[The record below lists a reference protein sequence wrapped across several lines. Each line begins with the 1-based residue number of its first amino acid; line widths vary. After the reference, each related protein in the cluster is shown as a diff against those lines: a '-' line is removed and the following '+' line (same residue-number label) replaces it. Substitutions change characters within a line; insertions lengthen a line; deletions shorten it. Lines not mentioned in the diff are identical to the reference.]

1 MKRSCLVV
9 LMSLATLGSV
19 FGQEFLSFTYQPFG
33 YGKLDLS
40 MLESEGFN
48 RVLTLRNTD
57 TTGEGFVA
65 VDFYFTDLGSSN
77 DTIQLLGIGIQSLI
91 FESKD
96 MRIICSPYKSVN
108 TISLSREILYELK
121 TRSEITPFVLI
132 EKGEEAIIK
141 VSLALKFLI
150 EK

>member
-1 MKRSCLVV
+1 
-9 LMSLATLGSV
+9 
-19 FGQEFLSFTYQPFG
+19 
-33 YGKLDLS
+33 
-40 MLESEGFN
+40 
-48 RVLTLRNTD
+48 
-57 TTGEGFVA
+57 
-65 VDFYFTDLGSSN
+65 
-77 DTIQLLGIGIQSLI
+77 
-91 FESKD
+91 

>member
-77 DTIQLLGIGIQSLI
+77 AEREGIEPS
-91 FESKD
+91 
-96 MRIICSPYKSVN
+96 
-108 TISLSREILYELK
+108 EILYF
-121 TRSEITPFVLI
+121 TVVMSF
-132 EKGEEAIIK
+132 
-141 VSLALKFLI
+141 
-150 EK
+150 